1 MFGVCCAHLPS
12 SCAAEIL
19 SVSATHT
26 GVRSMKRLAV
36 LVLAFL
42 AISHAPLSGQEATLV
57 DAGGHR
63 IEMLVTSGPGPNV
76 VFEGGAVSG
85 IGSWRHIADSIALHA
100 GTVRYARAGFGTSEV
115 GPAPRTA
122 HRFATELHTALENAG
137 VEFPIVLVSYSL
149 GGLLSMGFADLYPTD
164 LAGLVFIDPATD
176 RTYQRMLDER
186 PKWLS
191 ELIEEVLASV
201 DDIPPG
207 WRGQMES
214 LTASIDELSRFG
226 PVTGVHSVVITAM
239 TGRGEWPKAT
249 DQDMQEWLTDHQAL
263 VEQIP
268 GARHVVLQDA
278 MHGNVV
284 RDPAVIRE
292 ILAVVE
298 AVRR

>member
-1 MFGVCCAHLPS
+1 
-12 SCAAEIL
+12 
-19 SVSATHT
+19 
-26 GVRSMKRLAV
+26 MKRLAATI
-36 LVLAFL
+36 LAVSAL
-42 AISHAPLSGQEATLV
+42 SHGRLNGQEATLV
-57 DAGGHR
+57 DVGGHR
-63 IEMLVTSGPGPNV
+63 IEMLVTSGPGPTV

-85 IGSWRHIADSIALHA
+85 IGSWSHIADTVALHA
-100 GTVRYARAGFGTSEV
+100 GTVRYARAGFGKSEV

-122 HRFATELHTALENAG
+122 RRFATELRTALERAD

-176 RTYQRMLDER
+176 RTYQRQLDER
-186 PKWLS
+186 PEWLS
-191 ELIEEVLASV
+191 KLIEEVVASV
-201 DDIPPG
+201 DGIPPG

-214 LTASIDELSRFG
+214 LTASIAELRHFG
-226 PVTGVHSVVITAM
+226 PVPGVHSVVITAM

-249 DQDMQEWLTDHQAL
+249 VQDMQEWLTDHRAL

-278 MHGNVV
+278 THGSVV

-292 ILAVVE
+292 ILAIVE